1 MVESLNF
8 KQNKILNIEFDLIGI
23 RKISKLSDTLNNEIK
38 HFANFFLFSTLL
50 KCCMFIGIYIP
61 TDILKLILYI
71 VAYAYFGWEM
81 KKKEDKRVHKD
92 IKKKIKR
99 ITHSIL
105 IQIPCI
111 MG

>member
-1 MVESLNF
+1 
-8 KQNKILNIEFDLIGI
+8 
-23 RKISKLSDTLNNEIK
+23 
-38 HFANFFLFSTLL
+38 
-50 KCCMFIGIYIP
+50 MFIGIYIP

-71 VAYAYFGWEM
+71 VVYAYFGWEM
-81 KKKEDKRVHKD
+81 KKKENNKRVHKD

-105 IQIPCI
+105 ILIPCI